1 MIWEFLGL
9 YVWLTSHFTENV
21 RRPRFVEMR
30 EKERER
36 IFPLASK
43 NTISF
48 LQMQL
53 RSAKTNT

>member
-21 RRPRFVEMR
+21 RRPRFVEM
-30 EKERER
+30 KERER

-43 NTISF
+43 NTVPF

-53 RSAKTNT
+53 RSVRMNT